1 VEAQLGKIV
10 ESQTLILALFVGKP
24 KPNLVEELKMMR
36 VDDEDSEELDYSNAP
51 TPDYTMEDLI
61 KIITHKNQTTKGCS
75 EAVYQ
80 QFINQVAI
88 KVSELEDEYKKLF
101 EKLSTKQQ
109 DIFEPTIKINIGV
122 NEIVAL
128 CDLGTSVSTIPK
140 SLFDQLNLGSFKLI
154 ELKIHLADSCKL

>member
-1 VEAQLGKIV
+1 LGKIV

-24 KPNLVEELKMMR
+24 EPNLVEELKMMR

-51 TPDYTMEDLI
+51 TPDYTMEDLV

-80 QFINQVAI
+80 QFINQIAI

-101 EKLSTKQQ
+101 EKLSTKQ
-109 DIFEPTIKINIGV
+109 
-122 NEIVAL
+122 
-128 CDLGTSVSTIPK
+128 
-140 SLFDQLNLGSFKLI
+140 
-154 ELKIHLADSCKL
+154 

>member
-51 TPDYTMEDLI
+51 TANM
-61 KIITHKNQTTKGCS
+61 IINLKNPTNEGSS

-80 QFINQVAI
+80 
-88 KVSELEDEYKKLF
+88 
-101 EKLSTKQQ
+101 
-109 DIFEPTIKINIGV
+109 
-122 NEIVAL
+122 
-128 CDLGTSVSTIPK
+128 
-140 SLFDQLNLGSFKLI
+140 
-154 ELKIHLADSCKL
+154 